1 MAPPRDLRVDD
12 DDDDDDGR
20 ALRRR
25 EDEGAAMPL
34 ATRPL
39 FSRLTLLWWEEEDDG
54 GPAQRGIMDL
64 RDRGTRRRAAAP
76 LPAPLPLP
84 TLPLLLPTLL
94 ADDGLADG
102 GRGGG
107 LACALARVCRR
118 GLTGMVPFVYKRM
131 VGNIWIGEHSPTSC
145 LLAPFWFLHS
155 CCSYTHTTT

>member
-12 DDDDDDGR
+12 DDDDGGR

-25 EDEGAAMPL
+25 EGEGAAMPL

-94 ADDGLADG
+94 ADDGLDDG

-107 LACALARVCRR
+107 LACAPARVCRR
-118 GLTGMVPFVYKRM
+118 GLTGMVAFVCAGWRA
-131 VGNIWIGEHSPTSC
+131 ISFFCLGEDG
-145 LLAPFWFLHS
+145 AVI
-155 CCSYTHTTT
+155 